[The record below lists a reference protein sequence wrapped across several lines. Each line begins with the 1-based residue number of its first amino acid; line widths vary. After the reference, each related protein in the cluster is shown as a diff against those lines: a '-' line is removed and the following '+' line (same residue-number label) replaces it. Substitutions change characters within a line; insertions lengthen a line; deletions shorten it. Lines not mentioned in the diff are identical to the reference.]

1 MKLRL
6 RLVIGLNCM
15 IALILGGLLFYFQI
29 RNFPVLTW
37 ANVWEPL
44 LCGFGVSIVVWAF
57 LFLFEFMMLCMY
69 LLRLFFQT
77 LE

>member
-1 MKLRL
+1 MLTFGHWFKLYDCHFSGRS
-6 RLVIGLNCM
+6 
-15 IALILGGLLFYFQI
+15 LILFSDKK
-29 RNFPVLTW
+29 FPVLTW

>member
-15 IALILGGLLFYFQI
+15 IALILGGVLFYFQI
-29 RNFPVLTW
+29 RNVPVLTG

-77 LE
+77 LK